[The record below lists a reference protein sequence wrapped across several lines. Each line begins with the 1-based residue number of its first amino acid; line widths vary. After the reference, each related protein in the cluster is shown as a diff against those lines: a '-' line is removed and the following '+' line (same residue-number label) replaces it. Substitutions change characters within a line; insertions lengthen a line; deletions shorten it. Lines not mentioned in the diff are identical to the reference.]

1 MFVVCVWV
9 THILVRS
16 CSQKVIERGEKKR
29 MGNEGSIISFAMKLS
44 QLWWRKCTNKRQKQ
58 YGNAHTH
65 THTLRI
71 QRRMGR
77 RWRNWEWK
85 RNWYLR
91 NHLKLHSW
99 QSKCWKFL
107 VILASQGMLPVCITC
122 NNYYYSKNYSLCS
135 PVCFVIPTSNK
146 FASVAWIPL
155 HQTSINYVS
164 WTNVSH
170 KCVCFRTNV
179 RLLSVCSNSIRTHI
193 RKQDSDSNFMSHV

>member
-1 MFVVCVWV
+1 MFVVCVCVWRIFWSGHV
-9 THILVRS
+9 L
-16 CSQKVIERGEKKR
+16 KR
-29 MGNEGSIISFAMKLS
+29 LLSVARRREWGTRGSIISFAMKLS

-58 YGNAHTH
+58 YGNAHS
-65 THTLRI
+65 HTLRI
-71 QRRMGR
+71 QRRMGK
-77 RWRNWEWK
+77 RWRNLEWK

-122 NNYYYSKNYSLCS
+122 NNYYYPKNYSLCS

-155 HQTSINYVS
+155 HQTSIN
-164 WTNVSH
+164 
-170 KCVCFRTNV
+170 
-179 RLLSVCSNSIRTHI
+179 
-193 RKQDSDSNFMSHV
+193 